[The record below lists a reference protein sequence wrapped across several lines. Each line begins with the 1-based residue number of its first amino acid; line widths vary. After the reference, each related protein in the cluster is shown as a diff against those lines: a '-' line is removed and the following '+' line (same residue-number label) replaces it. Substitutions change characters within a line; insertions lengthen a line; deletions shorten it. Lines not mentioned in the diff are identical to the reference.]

1 MRKIKKYNKSKASKN
16 QQEKLNQLN
25 KFQDDI
31 AYYFYNNK
39 NKTRTKNK

>member
-1 MRKIKKYNKSKASKN
+1 MREIKKYYKSKASKN

-39 NKTRTKNK
+39 NNNKNK